1 MNVIRLSCD
10 GAQIIF
16 FAHLYCFEI
25 FVFSRYY
32 FQSGNTEHPGDKLS
46 NTMVEILTVN
56 PMSVDNDAV
65 RTRFAIT
72 EDNFLVIG
80 KFNDEGIAQ
89 GKISLSMGSVDTL
102 RLRVLQPAQT
112 WVLLNEVHNLQPA

>member
-1 MNVIRLSCD
+1 MNPL
-10 GAQIIF
+10 
-16 FAHLYCFEI
+16 
-25 FVFSRYY
+25 
-32 FQSGNTEHPGDKLS
+32 
-46 NTMVEILTVN
+46 
-56 PMSVDNDAV
+56 SVDNDDV

-112 WVLLNEVHNLQPA
+112 WVLLNEVQPA